1 MRGRGV
7 SLAPLIFSAVLY
19 GIILPFPPLL
29 FALPFISERRR
40 QGGIFMANEVKL
52 AVTLARAKMLANAAP
67 QVQYALVE
75 VIPVGGGLPEAAP
88 LNLCFVLDRSG
99 SMAGEKIENL
109 RKAVQ
114 LVIDQ
119 LDPTDIVSIVIFD
132 DQADVLVPAAPATDK
147 NALKAKVN
155 SITDRGGTEMSK
167 GMRLGIQ
174 ELQKH
179 LTPDRVSRMVL
190 LTDGQ
195 TYGDEDECQKLANQ
209 LKELGIPLYA
219 FGLGDDWNEDLLD
232 ALANATKSLG
242 GFSEFIER
250 PEQILQ
256 HFQFAVRSAKR
267 VVARNAY
274 LTLKLAQGIA
284 PRQVW
289 RVLPL
294 IANLG
299 YQPISDRDVQIPLG
313 DLERDEGQAILV
325 ELSVATKPQGTFR
338 IAQAEVTYDLPHENR
353 YGEKV
358 RADII
363 VEFTDDQQ
371 AVQQVNPRV
380 MNLVEKATAFK
391 LQTRALE
398 AAKAG
403 DYGTA
408 TRLLRQSATRLLNI
422 GEQELATV
430 ALEEA
435 KRLEQGQQ
443 MTSTGTKRLRYETQ
457 RLTRP
462 LPKQ

>member
-1 MRGRGV
+1 
-7 SLAPLIFSAVLY
+7 
-19 GIILPFPPLL
+19 
-29 FALPFISERRR
+29 
-40 QGGIFMANEVKL
+40 MANGLKL
-52 AVTLARAKMLANAAP
+52 AVTLARPKMLANSAS
-67 QVQYALVE
+67 QIQYALIE
-75 VIPVGGGLPEAAP
+75 VIPIGKGLPEASP

-99 SMAGEKIENL
+99 SMGGEKIENL
-109 RKAVQ
+109 RNAVK

-119 LDPTDIVSIVIFD
+119 LDQNDVVSIVIFD
-132 DQADVLVPAAPATDK
+132 DRGDLLVPATPVTDK
-147 NALKAKVN
+147 NYLKRQVD

-167 GMRLGIQ
+167 GMKLGIQ

-179 LTPDRVSRMVL
+179 LTTDRVSRMVL

-209 LKELGIPLYA
+209 LKKLGIPLWA
-219 FGLGDDWNEDLLD
+219 FGLGEDWNEDLLD
-232 ALANATKSLG
+232 VLADATKSIG
-242 GFSEFIER
+242 GFSEFIDT
-250 PEQILQ
+250 PDKILE
-256 HFQFAVRSAKR
+256 HFQFAVKSAKQ

-274 LTLKLAQGIA
+274 LTLRLAQGVG
-284 PRQVW
+284 PRGVW

-299 YQPISDRDVQIPLG
+299 YQPLSDRDVQVPLG
-313 DLERDEGQAILV
+313 DLERDEGQAVLV
-325 ELSVATKPQGTFR
+325 ELSIATKPKGVFR

-358 RADII
+358 KADII
-363 VEFTDDQQ
+363 VEFTDDQK
-371 AVQQVNPRV
+371 AVQQVNPQV
-380 MNLVEKATAFK
+380 MNLVEKVTAFK
-391 LQTRALE
+391 LQTKALE

-408 TRLLRQSATRLLNI
+408 TRMLRQSATRLLNI

-435 KRLEQGQQ
+435 ERLEKGQQ

-462 LPKQ
+462 LPKQS

>member
-1 MRGRGV
+1 
-7 SLAPLIFSAVLY
+7 VL
-19 GIILPFPPLL
+19 L
-29 FALPFISERRR
+29 
-40 QGGIFMANEVKL
+40 
-52 AVTLARAKMLANAAP
+52 
-67 QVQYALVE
+67 E
-75 VIPVGGGLPEAAP
+75 VIPVGEGLPQSAP
-88 LNLCFVLDRSG
+88 LNLCLVLDRSG
-99 SMAGEKIENL
+99 SMAGQKIENL
-109 RKAVQ
+109 RRAVE

-119 LDPTDIVSIVIFD
+119 LDPMDILSIVIFD
-132 DQADVLVPAAPATDK
+132 DRAEVLVPATPVTDK
-147 NALKAKVN
+147 NALKAKVKG
-155 SITDRGGTEMSK
+155 ITDRGGTEMSK
-167 GMRLGIQ
+167 GMQLGIQ

-209 LKELGIPLYA
+209 LAQLSVPLYA
-219 FGLGDDWNEDLLD
+219 FGLGEDWNEDLLD

-242 GFSEFIER
+242 GFAEFIER
-250 PEQILQ
+250 PEQILR
-256 HFQFAVRSAKR
+256 HFEFAVRSAKR

-274 LTLKLAQGIA
+274 LTLKLAQGVG

-299 YQPISDRDVQIPLG
+299 YQPISDRDVQVPLG
-313 DLERDEGQAILV
+313 DLERDEGQAVLL
-325 ELSVATKPQGTFR
+325 EFSVTSKPKGVFR
-338 IAQAEVTYDLPHENR
+338 IMQAEVTYDLPHENR

-358 RADII
+358 KADI
-363 VEFTDDQQ
+363 VMEFTDDAQ

-391 LQTRALE
+391 LQTRALD
-398 AAKAG
+398 AARAG
-403 DYGTA
+403 DISTA

-422 GEQELATV
+422 GETELAKL
-430 ALEEA
+430 AEDEA
-435 KRLEQGQQ
+435 ARLEQGQQ

-462 LPKQ
+462 IPKQ

>member
-1 MRGRGV
+1 
-7 SLAPLIFSAVLY
+7 
-19 GIILPFPPLL
+19 
-29 FALPFISERRR
+29 
-40 QGGIFMANEVKL
+40 MAEEVKL
-52 AVTLARAKMLANAAP
+52 AATLARPKMLANANP
-67 QVQYALVE
+67 QLNYVLLE
-75 VIPVGGGLPEAAP
+75 VIPVGEGLPQSAP
-88 LNLCFVLDRSG
+88 LNLCLVLDRSG
-99 SMAGEKIENL
+99 SMAGQKMENL
-109 RKAVQ
+109 RRAVE

-119 LDPTDIVSIVIFD
+119 LDPTDILSIVIFD
-132 DQADVLVPAAPATDK
+132 DRAEILVPATSVTDK
-147 NALKAKVN
+147 NTLKAKVKG
-155 SITDRGGTEMSK
+155 ITDRGGTEMSK
-167 GMRLGIQ
+167 GMQLGIQ

-209 LKELGIPLYA
+209 LAQLSVPLYA
-219 FGLGDDWNEDLLD
+219 FGLGEDWNEDLLD

-242 GFSEFIER
+242 GFAEFIER
-250 PEQILQ
+250 PEQILR
-256 HFQFAVRSAKR
+256 HFEFAVRSAKR

-274 LTLKLAQGIA
+274 LTLKLAQGVG

-299 YQPISDRDVQIPLG
+299 YQPISDRDVQVPLG
-313 DLERDEGQAILV
+313 DLERDEGQAVLL
-325 ELSVATKPQGTFR
+325 EFSVTSKPKGVFR
-338 IAQAEVTYDLPHENR
+338 IMQAEVTYDLPHENR

-358 RADII
+358 KADI
-363 VEFTDDQQ
+363 VMEFTDDEK

-391 LQTRALE
+391 LQTRALD

-403 DYGTA
+403 DISTA

-422 GEQELATV
+422 GETELAKV
-430 ALEEA
+430 AEEEA
-435 KRLEQGQQ
+435 ARLEQGQQ

-462 LPKQ
+462 IPKQ

>member
-1 MRGRGV
+1 
-7 SLAPLIFSAVLY
+7 
-19 GIILPFPPLL
+19 
-29 FALPFISERRR
+29 
-40 QGGIFMANEVKL
+40 MAEEVKL
-52 AVTLARAKMLANAAP
+52 VATLARPKMLANANP
-67 QVQYALVE
+67 QLNYVLLE
-75 VIPVGGGLPEAAP
+75 VIPVGEGLPQSAP
-88 LNLCFVLDRSG
+88 LNLCLVLDRSG
-99 SMAGEKIENL
+99 SMAGQKIENL
-109 RKAVQ
+109 RRAVE

-119 LDPTDIVSIVIFD
+119 LDPMDILSIVIFD
-132 DQADVLVPAAPATDK
+132 DRSEVLVPATPVTDK
-147 NALKAKVN
+147 NALKAKVKG
-155 SITDRGGTEMSK
+155 ITDRGGTEMSK
-167 GMRLGIQ
+167 GMQLGIQ

-209 LKELGIPLYA
+209 LAQLSVPLYA
-219 FGLGDDWNEDLLD
+219 FGLGEDWNEDLLD

-242 GFSEFIER
+242 GFAEFIER
-250 PEQILQ
+250 PEQILR
-256 HFQFAVRSAKR
+256 HFEFAVRSAKR

-274 LTLKLAQGIA
+274 LTLKLAQGVG

-299 YQPISDRDVQIPLG
+299 YQPISDRDVQVPLG
-313 DLERDEGQAILV
+313 DLERDEGQAVLL
-325 ELSVATKPQGTFR
+325 EFSVTSKPKGVFR
-338 IAQAEVTYDLPHENR
+338 IMQAEVTYDLPHENR

-358 RADII
+358 KADI
-363 VEFTDDQQ
+363 VMEFTDDAQ

-391 LQTRALE
+391 LQTRALD
-398 AAKAG
+398 AARAG
-403 DYGTA
+403 DISTA

-422 GEQELATV
+422 GETELAKL
-430 ALEEA
+430 AEEEA
-435 KRLEQGQQ
+435 ARLEQGQQ

-462 LPKQ
+462 IPKQ

>member
-1 MRGRGV
+1 
-7 SLAPLIFSAVLY
+7 
-19 GIILPFPPLL
+19 
-29 FALPFISERRR
+29 
-40 QGGIFMANEVKL
+40 MAEEVKL
-52 AVTLARAKMLANAAP
+52 VATLARPKMLANANP
-67 QVQYALVE
+67 QLNYVLLE
-75 VIPVGGGLPEAAP
+75 VIPVGEGLPQSAP
-88 LNLCFVLDRSG
+88 LNLCLVLDRSG
-99 SMAGEKIENL
+99 SMAGQKIENL
-109 RKAVQ
+109 RRAVE

-119 LDPTDIVSIVIFD
+119 LDPMDILSIVLFD
-132 DQADVLVPAAPATDK
+132 DRAEVLVPATPVTDK
-147 NALKAKVN
+147 NALKAKVKG
-155 SITDRGGTEMSK
+155 ITDRGGTEMSK
-167 GMRLGIQ
+167 GMQLGIQ

-209 LKELGIPLYA
+209 LAQLSVPLYA
-219 FGLGDDWNEDLLD
+219 FGLGEDWNEDLLD

-242 GFSEFIER
+242 GFAEFIER
-250 PEQILQ
+250 PEQILR
-256 HFQFAVRSAKR
+256 HFEFAVRSAKR

-274 LTLKLAQGIA
+274 LTLKLAQGVG

-299 YQPISDRDVQIPLG
+299 YQPISDRDVQVPLG
-313 DLERDEGQAILV
+313 DLERDEGQAVLL
-325 ELSVATKPQGTFR
+325 EFSVTSKPKGVFR
-338 IAQAEVTYDLPHENR
+338 IMQAEVTYDLPHENR

-358 RADII
+358 KADI
-363 VEFTDDQQ
+363 VMEFTDDAQ

-391 LQTRALE
+391 LQTRALD
-398 AAKAG
+398 AARAG
-403 DYGTA
+403 DISTA

-422 GEQELATV
+422 GETELAEL
-430 ALEEA
+430 AEMEA
-435 KRLEQGQQ
+435 ARLEQGQQ

-462 LPKQ
+462 IPKQ

>member
-1 MRGRGV
+1 
-7 SLAPLIFSAVLY
+7 
-19 GIILPFPPLL
+19 
-29 FALPFISERRR
+29 
-40 QGGIFMANEVKL
+40 MAEEVKL
-52 AVTLARAKMLANAAP
+52 VATLARPKMLANANP
-67 QVQYALVE
+67 QLNYVLLE
-75 VIPVGGGLPEAAP
+75 VIPVGEGLPQSAP
-88 LNLCFVLDRSG
+88 LNLCLVLDRSG
-99 SMAGEKIENL
+99 SMAGQKIENL
-109 RKAVQ
+109 RRAVE

-119 LDPTDIVSIVIFD
+119 LDPMDILSIVIFD
-132 DQADVLVPAAPATDK
+132 DRAEVLVPATPVTDK
-147 NALKAKVN
+147 NALKAKVKG
-155 SITDRGGTEMSK
+155 ITDRGGTEMSK
-167 GMRLGIQ
+167 GMQLGIQ

-209 LKELGIPLYA
+209 LAQLSVPLYA
-219 FGLGDDWNEDLLD
+219 FGLGEDWNEDLLD

-242 GFSEFIER
+242 GFAEFIER
-250 PEQILQ
+250 PEQILR
-256 HFQFAVRSAKR
+256 HFEFAVRSAKR

-274 LTLKLAQGIA
+274 LTLKLAQGVG

-299 YQPISDRDVQIPLG
+299 YQPISDRDVQVPLG
-313 DLERDEGQAILV
+313 DLERDEGQAVLL
-325 ELSVATKPQGTFR
+325 EFSVTSKPKGVFR
-338 IAQAEVTYDLPHENR
+338 IMQAEVTYDLPHENR

-358 RADII
+358 KADI
-363 VEFTDDQQ
+363 VMEFTDDAQ

-391 LQTRALE
+391 LQTRALD
-398 AAKAG
+398 AARAG
-403 DYGTA
+403 DISTA

-422 GEQELATV
+422 GETELAKV
-430 ALEEA
+430 AEDEA
-435 KRLEQGQQ
+435 ARLEQGQQ

-462 LPKQ
+462 IPKQ

>member
-1 MRGRGV
+1 
-7 SLAPLIFSAVLY
+7 
-19 GIILPFPPLL
+19 
-29 FALPFISERRR
+29 
-40 QGGIFMANEVKL
+40 MAEEVKL
-52 AVTLARAKMLANAAP
+52 VATLARPKMLANANP
-67 QVQYALVE
+67 QLNYVLLE
-75 VIPVGGGLPEAAP
+75 VIPVGEGLPQSAP
-88 LNLCFVLDRSG
+88 LNLCLVLDRSG
-99 SMAGEKIENL
+99 SMAGQKIENL
-109 RKAVQ
+109 RRAVE

-119 LDPTDIVSIVIFD
+119 LDPMDILSIVLFD
-132 DQADVLVPAAPATDK
+132 DRAEVLVPATPVTDK
-147 NALKAKVN
+147 NALKAKVKG
-155 SITDRGGTEMSK
+155 ITDRGGTEMSK
-167 GMRLGIQ
+167 GMQLGIQ

-209 LKELGIPLYA
+209 LAQLSVPLYA
-219 FGLGDDWNEDLLD
+219 FGLGEDWNEDLLD

-242 GFSEFIER
+242 GFAEFIER
-250 PEQILQ
+250 PEQILR
-256 HFQFAVRSAKR
+256 HFEFAVRSAKR

-274 LTLKLAQGIA
+274 LTLKLAQGVG

-299 YQPISDRDVQIPLG
+299 YQPISDRDVQVPLG
-313 DLERDEGQAILV
+313 DLERDEGQAVLL
-325 ELSVATKPQGTFR
+325 EFSVTSKPKGVFR
-338 IAQAEVTYDLPHENR
+338 IMQAEVTYDLPHENR

-358 RADII
+358 KADI
-363 VEFTDDQQ
+363 VMEFTDDAQ

-391 LQTRALE
+391 LQTRALD
-398 AAKAG
+398 AARAG
-403 DYGTA
+403 DISTA

-422 GEQELATV
+422 GETELAKV
-430 ALEEA
+430 AEEEA
-435 KRLEQGQQ
+435 ARLEQGQQ

-462 LPKQ
+462 IPKQ

>member
-1 MRGRGV
+1 
-7 SLAPLIFSAVLY
+7 
-19 GIILPFPPLL
+19 
-29 FALPFISERRR
+29 
-40 QGGIFMANEVKL
+40 MAEEVKL
-52 AVTLARAKMLANAAP
+52 VATLARPKMLANANP
-67 QVQYALVE
+67 QLNYVLLE
-75 VIPVGGGLPEAAP
+75 VIPVGEGLPQSAP
-88 LNLCFVLDRSG
+88 LNLCLVLDRSG
-99 SMAGEKIENL
+99 SMAGQKIENL
-109 RKAVQ
+109 RRAVE

-119 LDPTDIVSIVIFD
+119 LDPMDILSIVIFD
-132 DQADVLVPAAPATDK
+132 DRAEVLVPATPVTDK
-147 NALKAKVN
+147 NALKAKVKG
-155 SITDRGGTEMSK
+155 ITDRGGTEMSK
-167 GMRLGIQ
+167 GMQLGIQ

-209 LKELGIPLYA
+209 LAQLSVPLYA
-219 FGLGDDWNEDLLD
+219 FGLGEDWNEDLLD

-242 GFSEFIER
+242 GFAEFIER
-250 PEQILQ
+250 PEQILR
-256 HFQFAVRSAKR
+256 HFEFAVRSAKR

-274 LTLKLAQGIA
+274 LTLKLAQGVG

-299 YQPISDRDVQIPLG
+299 YQPISDRDVQVPLG
-313 DLERDEGQAILV
+313 DLERDEGQAVLL
-325 ELSVATKPQGTFR
+325 EFSVTSKPKGVFR
-338 IAQAEVTYDLPHENR
+338 IIQAEVTYDLPHENR

-358 RADII
+358 KADI
-363 VEFTDDQQ
+363 VMEFTDDAQ

-391 LQTRALE
+391 LQTRALD
-398 AAKAG
+398 AARAG
-403 DYGTA
+403 DISTA

-422 GEQELATV
+422 GETELAKL
-430 ALEEA
+430 AEDEA
-435 KRLEQGQQ
+435 ARLEQGQQ

-462 LPKQ
+462 IPKQ

>member
-1 MRGRGV
+1 
-7 SLAPLIFSAVLY
+7 
-19 GIILPFPPLL
+19 
-29 FALPFISERRR
+29 
-40 QGGIFMANEVKL
+40 MAEEVKL
-52 AVTLARAKMLANAAP
+52 VATLARPKMLANANP
-67 QVQYALVE
+67 QLNYVLLE
-75 VIPVGGGLPEAAP
+75 VIPVGEGLPQSAP
-88 LNLCFVLDRSG
+88 LNLCLVLDRSG
-99 SMAGEKIENL
+99 SMAGQKIENL
-109 RKAVQ
+109 RRAVE

-119 LDPTDIVSIVIFD
+119 LDPMDILSIVIFD
-132 DQADVLVPAAPATDK
+132 DRAEVLVPATPVTDK
-147 NALKAKVN
+147 NALKAKVKG
-155 SITDRGGTEMSK
+155 ITDRGGTEMSK
-167 GMRLGIQ
+167 GMQLGIQ

-209 LKELGIPLYA
+209 LAQLSVPLYA
-219 FGLGDDWNEDLLD
+219 FGLGEDWNEDLLD

-242 GFSEFIER
+242 GFAEFIER
-250 PEQILQ
+250 PEQILR
-256 HFQFAVRSAKR
+256 HFEFAVRSAKR

-274 LTLKLAQGIA
+274 LTLKLAQGVG

-299 YQPISDRDVQIPLG
+299 YQPISDRDVQVPLG
-313 DLERDEGQAILV
+313 DLERDEGQAVLL
-325 ELSVATKPQGTFR
+325 EFSVTSKPKGVFR
-338 IAQAEVTYDLPHENR
+338 IIQAEVTYDLPHENR

-358 RADII
+358 KADI
-363 VEFTDDQQ
+363 VMEFTDDAQ

-391 LQTRALE
+391 LQTRALD
-398 AAKAG
+398 AARAG
-403 DYGTA
+403 DISTA

-422 GEQELATV
+422 GETELAKL
-430 ALEEA
+430 AEDEA
-435 KRLEQGQQ
+435 ARLEQGQP

-462 LPKQ
+462 IPKQ

>member
-1 MRGRGV
+1 
-7 SLAPLIFSAVLY
+7 
-19 GIILPFPPLL
+19 
-29 FALPFISERRR
+29 
-40 QGGIFMANEVKL
+40 
-52 AVTLARAKMLANAAP
+52 MLANANP
-67 QVQYALVE
+67 QLNYVLLE
-75 VIPVGGGLPEAAP
+75 VIPVGEGLPQSAP
-88 LNLCFVLDRSG
+88 LNLCLVLDRSG
-99 SMAGEKIENL
+99 SMAGQKIENL
-109 RKAVQ
+109 RRAVE

-119 LDPTDIVSIVIFD
+119 LDPMDILSIVIFD
-132 DQADVLVPAAPATDK
+132 DRAEVLVPATPVTDK
-147 NALKAKVN
+147 NALKAKVKG
-155 SITDRGGTEMSK
+155 ITDRGGTEMSK
-167 GMRLGIQ
+167 GMQLGIQ

-209 LKELGIPLYA
+209 LAQLSVPLYA
-219 FGLGDDWNEDLLD
+219 FGLGEDWNEDLLD

-242 GFSEFIER
+242 GFAEFIER
-250 PEQILQ
+250 PEQILR
-256 HFQFAVRSAKR
+256 HFEFAVRSAKR

-274 LTLKLAQGIA
+274 LTLKLAQGVG

-299 YQPISDRDVQIPLG
+299 YQPISDRDVQVPLG
-313 DLERDEGQAILV
+313 DLERDEGQAVLL
-325 ELSVATKPQGTFR
+325 EFSVTSKPKGVFR
-338 IAQAEVTYDLPHENR
+338 IMQAEVTYDLPHENR

-358 RADII
+358 KADI
-363 VEFTDDQQ
+363 VMEFTDDAQ

-391 LQTRALE
+391 LQTRALD
-398 AAKAG
+398 AARAG
-403 DYGTA
+403 DISTA

-422 GEQELATV
+422 GETELAKL
-430 ALEEA
+430 AEDEA
-435 KRLEQGQQ
+435 ARLEQGQQ

-462 LPKQ
+462 IPKQ

>member
-1 MRGRGV
+1 
-7 SLAPLIFSAVLY
+7 
-19 GIILPFPPLL
+19 
-29 FALPFISERRR
+29 
-40 QGGIFMANEVKL
+40 MAEEVKL
-52 AVTLARAKMLANAAP
+52 VATLARPKMLANANP
-67 QVQYALVE
+67 QLNYVLLE
-75 VIPVGGGLPEAAP
+75 VIPVGEGLPQSAP
-88 LNLCFVLDRSG
+88 LNLCLVLDRSG
-99 SMAGEKIENL
+99 SMAGQKIENL
-109 RKAVQ
+109 RRAVE

-119 LDPTDIVSIVIFD
+119 LDPMDILSIVLFD
-132 DQADVLVPAAPATDK
+132 DRAEVLVPATPVTDK
-147 NALKAKVN
+147 NALKAKVR

-167 GMRLGIQ
+167 GMQLGIQ

-209 LKELGIPLYA
+209 LAQLSVPLYA
-219 FGLGDDWNEDLLD
+219 FGLGEDWNEDLLD

-242 GFSEFIER
+242 GFAEFIER
-250 PEQILQ
+250 PEQILR
-256 HFQFAVRSAKR
+256 HFEFAVRSAKR

-274 LTLKLAQGIA
+274 LTLKLAQGVG

-299 YQPISDRDVQIPLG
+299 YQPISDRDVQVPLG
-313 DLERDEGQAILV
+313 DLERDEGQAVLL
-325 ELSVATKPQGTFR
+325 EFSVTSKPKGVFR
-338 IAQAEVTYDLPHENR
+338 IMQAEVTYDLPHENR

-358 RADII
+358 KADI
-363 VEFTDDQQ
+363 VMEFTDDAQ
-371 AVQQVNPRV
+371 AIQQVNPRV

-391 LQTRALE
+391 LQTRALD
-398 AAKAG
+398 AARAG
-403 DYGTA
+403 DISTA

-422 GEQELATV
+422 GETELAKL
-430 ALEEA
+430 AEDEA
-435 KRLEQGQQ
+435 ARLEQGQQ

-462 LPKQ
+462 IPKQ

>member
-1 MRGRGV
+1 
-7 SLAPLIFSAVLY
+7 
-19 GIILPFPPLL
+19 
-29 FALPFISERRR
+29 
-40 QGGIFMANEVKL
+40 MAEEVKL
-52 AVTLARAKMLANAAP
+52 VATLARPKMLANANP
-67 QVQYALVE
+67 QLNYVLLE
-75 VIPVGGGLPEAAP
+75 VIPVGEGLPQSAP
-88 LNLCFVLDRSG
+88 LNLCLVLDRSG
-99 SMAGEKIENL
+99 SMAGQKIENL
-109 RKAVQ
+109 RRAVE

-119 LDPTDIVSIVIFD
+119 LDPMDILSIVIFD
-132 DQADVLVPAAPATDK
+132 DRAEVLVPATPVTDK
-147 NALKAKVN
+147 NALKAKVKG
-155 SITDRGGTEMSK
+155 ITDRGGTEMSK
-167 GMRLGIQ
+167 GMQLGIQ

-209 LKELGIPLYA
+209 LAQLSVPLYA
-219 FGLGDDWNEDLLD
+219 FGLGEDWNEDLLD

-242 GFSEFIER
+242 GFAEFIER
-250 PEQILQ
+250 PEQILR
-256 HFQFAVRSAKR
+256 HFEFAVRSAKR

-274 LTLKLAQGIA
+274 LTLKLAQGVG

-299 YQPISDRDVQIPLG
+299 YQPISDRDVQVPLG
-313 DLERDEGQAILV
+313 DLERDEGQAVLL
-325 ELSVATKPQGTFR
+325 EFSVTSKPKGVFR
-338 IAQAEVTYDLPHENR
+338 IMQAEVTYDLPHENR

-358 RADII
+358 KADI
-363 VEFTDDQQ
+363 VMEFTDDAQ

-391 LQTRALE
+391 LQTRALD
-398 AAKAG
+398 AARAG
-403 DYGTA
+403 DISTA

-422 GEQELATV
+422 GETELAKV
-430 ALEEA
+430 AEDEA
-435 KRLEQGQQ
+435 ARLEQGQP

-462 LPKQ
+462 IPKQ

>member
-1 MRGRGV
+1 
-7 SLAPLIFSAVLY
+7 
-19 GIILPFPPLL
+19 
-29 FALPFISERRR
+29 
-40 QGGIFMANEVKL
+40 MADEVKL
-52 AVTLARAKMLANAAP
+52 ITTLARPKMLANAAP
-67 QVQYALVE
+67 QLAYGLVE
-75 VIPVGGGLPEAAP
+75 VIPVGEGLPEAAP
-88 LNLCFVLDRSG
+88 LNLALVLDRSG

-109 RKAVQ
+109 RKAVK
-114 LVIDQ
+114 LVLDQ
-119 LDPTDIVSIVIFD
+119 LDERDIVSVAIFD
-132 DQADVLVPAAPATDK
+132 DRADVLIPATSVTDK
-147 NALKAKVN
+147 TALKRQVDTI
-155 SITDRGGTEMSK
+155 SDRGGTEMSK
-167 GMRLGIQ
+167 GMALGIG

-179 LTPDRVSRMVL
+179 LTPDRVTRMVL

-195 TYGDEDECQKLANQ
+195 TYGDEDQCQKLAGQ
-209 LKELGIPLYA
+209 LSQMGVPLHA

-232 ALANATKSLG
+232 ALANATKGQG
-242 GFSEFIER
+242 GFAEFIER

-267 VVARNAY
+267 VVARNAF
-274 LTLKLAQGIA
+274 LTLRLAQGIG

-294 IANLG
+294 ISNLG
-299 YQPISDRDVQIPLG
+299 YQPLSDRDVQIPLG
-313 DLERDEGQAILV
+313 DLERDEGQAVLV
-325 ELSVATKPQGTFR
+325 ELSVASKPKGTFR

-358 RADII
+358 KADI
-363 VEFTDDQQ
+363 VAEFTDEAQ
-371 AVQQVNPRV
+371 ATQQVNRRV

-403 DYGTA
+403 DVGTA

-422 GEQELATV
+422 GEQDLARV
-430 ALEEA
+430 AEEEA
-435 KRLEQGQQ
+435 ARLEQGQQ

-462 LPKQ
+462 IPKG

>member
-1 MRGRGV
+1 
-7 SLAPLIFSAVLY
+7 
-19 GIILPFPPLL
+19 
-29 FALPFISERRR
+29 
-40 QGGIFMANEVKL
+40 MADEVKL
-52 AVTLARAKMLANAAP
+52 KATVARPKMLANAAP
-67 QVQYALVE
+67 QIQYVLLEA
-75 VIPVGGGLPEAAP
+75 IPVGEGLTESAP

-99 SMAGEKIENL
+99 SMAGEKIANL
-109 RKAVQ
+109 RQAVK

-119 LDPTDIVSIVIFD
+119 LDPSDIVSIVIFD
-132 DQADVLVPAAPATDK
+132 DRAEVLVPASPASDR
-147 NALKAKVN
+147 NYLKRQVD

-167 GMRLGIQ
+167 GMQLGIQ

-209 LKELGIPLYA
+209 LKSLGVPLYA
-219 FGLGDDWNEDLLD
+219 FGLGEDWNEDLLD
-232 ALANATKSLG
+232 ALADPTKGLG
-242 GFSEFIER
+242 GFSEFIQR

-256 HFQFAVRSAKR
+256 HFQLAVRSAKR
-267 VVARNAY
+267 VVARNTF
-274 LTLKLAQGIA
+274 LTLKLAQGVG

-299 YQPISDRDVQIPLG
+299 YQPISDRDVQVSLG

-325 ELSVATKPQGTFR
+325 ELSVATKPKGVFR

-358 RADII
+358 KADIV

-371 AVQQVNPRV
+371 AAQQVNPRV

-403 DYGTA
+403 DVSTA

-462 LPKQ
+462 LPKD